1 MGKGFMLK
9 ALTALVLLD
18 LSALVTIT
26 ALTGR
31 INALTLSLAFSAW
44 MLTRLANTTQQTK
57 DLSHE

>member
-1 MGKGFMLK
+1 M
-9 ALTALVLLD
+9 ARLTLSILVILD

-31 INALTLSLAFSAW
+31 INALVLSLAFSAW

-57 DLSHE
+57 DQSHE

>member
-1 MGKGFMLK
+1 M
-9 ALTALVLLD
+9 ARLTLTILVILD

-44 MLTRLANTTQQTK
+44 MLTRLANTPHQPK
-57 DLSHE
+57 